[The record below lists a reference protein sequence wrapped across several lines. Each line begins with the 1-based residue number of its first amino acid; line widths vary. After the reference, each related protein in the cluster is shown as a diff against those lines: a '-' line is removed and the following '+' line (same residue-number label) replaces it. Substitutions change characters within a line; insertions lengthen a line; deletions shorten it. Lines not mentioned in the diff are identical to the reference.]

1 MKSFK
6 LPHSSTFY
14 TLLTVTLLA
23 SALFGRCVASSTWS
37 VQGSPDPYVFYA
49 YAPPTVMNW
58 TTVDP
63 TISVTIYNYTRVP
76 AELNII
82 GVEDQTRVEV
92 YNLTDKSLTASFTV
106 NRMQLRT
113 LTLGSPAT
121 GVTPPPEV
129 EGSFVKVVSDKLVSV
144 LLTGGG
150 YNEMSAYY
158 PSTDGGYAGKEFIFK
173 PVNGTWEPQIYVW
186 EFETSVVWGVE
197 NAHVTVYD
205 AAGAK
210 VTELDVAANAYRM
223 IKLRP
228 DSVYRLV
235 STGRVMVAGVSRE
248 SFMYAP
254 SATGGFIGKT
264 FYGFLGGVGGG
275 DKWIGTRQSFI
286 VIALENCEVN
296 VYNLNRPGWQIAL
309 QGPDIKKTLR
319 AGEYWFDTTFLL
331 QAPTRIDST
340 GKIIVIYG
348 AGGYGWGVSFAQPV
362 TIPEYLGDD
371 VKQIVVRAGEEF
383 KFYAPTS
390 AVVFSH
396 EDADVM
402 IDGSALT
409 MDADD
414 YQVILG
420 GMHTVQATG
429 PLTVEVL
436 SDANFFV
443 TGIGSW
449 DFQRRL
455 DSWATYLISTRFL
468 EVTYQAPPTAGSITE
483 LLIYIAPIVAIPI
496 IIVAVVVVWR
506 RRRAR
511 ARGLKAD
518 EQTSNP

>member
-1 MKSFK
+1 M
-6 LPHSSTFY
+6 FY
-14 TLLTVTLLA
+14 TLLTATLLA
-23 SALFGRCVASSTWS
+23 SALFGNLITFSTQS
-37 VQGSPDPYVFYA
+37 AQGSPDFYVYYA

-58 TTVDP
+58 TAVDP
-63 TISVTIYNYTRVP
+63 TRGVTIYNYTRLP
-76 AELNII
+76 AELSII

-92 YNLTDKSLTASFTV
+92 YNLVDKSLITSFTL

-113 LTLGSPAT
+113 LTLGSTAT

-129 EGSFVKVVSDKLVSV
+129 EGSYVKVVSDKLVSA

-150 YNEMSAYY
+150 YNEMSTYY

-173 PVNGTWEPQIYVW
+173 PVNGTWEPQIYVC
-186 EFETSVVWGVE
+186 EYETSIVWGVE

-210 VTELDVAANAYRM
+210 VTELDVPANAYRM
-223 IKLRP
+223 VKLRP

-235 STGRVMVAGVSRE
+235 STGRVMVSGICRE
-248 SFMYAP
+248 SLMYAP

-264 FYGFLGGVGGG
+264 FYGCLGGVGGS

-319 AGEYWFDTTFLL
+319 AGEYLLDTSLLL
-331 QAPTRIDST
+331 QVPTRIDST
-340 GKIIVIYG
+340 GKIIVIFG
-348 AGGYGWGVSFAQPV
+348 AGGFGWGVVGAQQV
-362 TIPEYLGDD
+362 STLENIGDD
-371 VKQIVVRAGEEF
+371 VKTMVVKTGEEF

-402 IDGSALT
+402 IDGSTLT

-436 SDANFFV
+436 SDVNLLISFV
-443 TGIGSW
+443 GSQYVNAEI
-449 DFQRRL
+449 QRRF
-455 DSWATYLISTRFL
+455 DSWATYLVSTRFL
-468 EVTYQAPPTAGSITE
+468 DVTYQQPPPAGSTTE
-483 LLIYIAPIVAIPI
+483 LLMYIAPFIAIPV
-496 IIVAVVVVWR
+496 IIVVVIVVLMR
-506 RRRAR
+506 RRSRAK
-511 ARGLKAD
+511 GHKTD
-518 EQTSNP
+518 VQSSNP